1 MSDVHEP
8 SDEPQAPAPPPPAQ
22 PYVPPAS
29 YPPPPPAGGPQ
40 PGYPEPAYG
49 PVGPQPMTPSDERLW
64 AMLSHL
70 GGLLLGFIAPL
81 IVMLVFG
88 ERSPFVRRHAVESLN
103 FQISLLIYSLVGGV
117 LAFLFVLMT
126 VGLGMLVV
134 LPLALALAVAVLAL
148 IIIATVKAGNG
159 EDYRYPFTIRFVS

>member
-1 MSDVHEP
+1 MSDP
-8 SDEPQAPAPPPPAQ
+8 SGPIPGQ
-22 PYVPPAS
+22 PRETLTQDDKTWALISHIGTLVS
-29 YPPPPPAGGPQ
+29 
-40 PGYPEPAYG
+40 AYI
-49 PVGPQPMTPSDERLW
+49 
-64 AMLSHL
+64 A
-70 GGLLLGFIAPL
+70 LGFLAPL
-81 IVMLVFG
+81 VVMLVKG
-88 ERSPFVRRHAVESLN
+88 ESSSFARRHAVESLN

>member
-1 MSDVHEP
+1 MSDQYGNP
-8 SDEPQAPAPPPPAQ
+8 SQDPGQ
-22 PYVPPAS
+22 PRETLTQDDKTWALISHIGTLVS
-29 YPPPPPAGGPQ
+29 
-40 PGYPEPAYG
+40 AYI
-49 PVGPQPMTPSDERLW
+49 
-64 AMLSHL
+64 A
-70 GGLLLGFIAPL
+70 LGFLAPL
-81 IVMLVFG
+81 VVMLVKG
-88 ERSPFVRRHAVESLN
+88 ESSPFARRHAVESLN